1 MTFLELAKHN
11 VLRNFRSYLAYF
23 LSATFSVFIFFL
35 FLVNLFHPEIDTRF
49 SSGIVRTV
57 MTAGEIGI
65 FGFSILFILYSVGTF
80 LQNRSQEFGL
90 LTILG
95 ITRGQL
101 NRLIFLENMLI
112 GSLAVVVGAGLGLLV
127 AKYFLQFTSA
137 MLETSVLS
145 FYFPVQA
152 LLWTVLSFLALFV
165 FISFLAPLSLRSKQV
180 VELLKGAKK
189 PKPEPKASLGLSVLA
204 FLLLATAYAFAF
216 FQVAFASVYLIG
228 ALIAVGTYFFYTQL
242 SVYVLKALK
251 RQPRFYF
258 RKINLLWVSDLV
270 YRVKDNARLLFV
282 FTLTLAV
289 AFTAMAA
296 SFALSETIDEE
307 FRQSFPLAF
316 SYISAPENPS
326 EAENVRFIGQKL
338 QAEGAAIQSISI
350 PVLYVEPPSRG
361 IRARIVAVSNAD
373 FNRMATLLKREKL
386 ALAANEAAPVSTYVK
401 KETSRITAEDKTVK
415 LGEETLTVTTVVD
428 ANIFPE
434 GTYSRIY
441 VTSDE
446 AFRRLS
452 ERFQTG
458 RYYGWD
464 VPEWETKQAADLA
477 AAITD
482 NLPRGGP
489 DAKFSF
495 RASSYWYQVDKLVYK
510 LIFFVGAFISLVFFV
525 ASSSFIYFRFY
536 TDVAQER
543 IKFQGLRKIGLSV
556 ADLKKTVTI
565 ELALLFFI
573 PYIAATVHSIFAL
586 QILQSRWGASLFNYY
601 LLVLAGFFVA
611 QAVYFWILRSRYIH
625 AVLTLSRA

>member
-35 FLVNLFHPEIDTRF
+35 FLVNLFHPAIDTRF
-49 SSGIVRTV
+49 GSGIVRTV

-95 ITRGQL
+95 ITRRQL

-112 GSLAVVVGAGLGLLV
+112 GSLAIVVGAGLGLLV

-137 MLETSVLS
+137 MLETTVLS
-145 FYFPVQA
+145 FYFPSQA

-189 PKPEPKASLGLSVLA
+189 PKPEPKASLALSVLA
-204 FLLLATAYAFAF
+204 FLLLVTAYAFAF

-326 EAENVRFIGQKL
+326 EVEHVRLIEQRL
-338 QAEGAAIQSISI
+338 QAAGAATQDISL
-350 PVLYVEPPSRG
+350 PVLFVEPPTRG
-361 IRARIVAVSNAD
+361 VRARTVAISNTD
-373 FNRMATLLKREKL
+373 FNRLATLLKREQL

-401 KETSRITAEDKTVK
+401 KETSRITDEDKTVK
-415 LGEETLTVTTVVD
+415 LGEETFTTTTVVD

-452 ERFQTG
+452 GRFQTSC
-458 RYYGWD
+458 YYGWD
-464 VPEWETKQAADLA
+464 VPEWETKQSADLA
-477 AAITD
+477 ADITD
-482 NLPRGGP
+482 NLSRGP
-489 DAKFSF
+489 DAKFTF

-536 TDVAQER
+536 TDVGQER

-556 ADLKKTVTI
+556 RSLKKTVTI

-573 PYIAATVHSIFAL
+573 PYIAATIHSIFAL
-586 QILQSRWGASLFNYY
+586 NVLQSRWGASLFNYY
-601 LLVLAGFFVA
+601 FLVLAGFFVA
-611 QAVYFWILRSRYIH
+611 QAAYFWILRSRYIH
-625 AVLTLSRA
+625 AILAHSRA